1 MKKEGTTDTDAEKL
15 LGEAKHEPRA
25 QASLKVTE
33 ERRLT
38 D

>member
-1 MKKEGTTDTDAEKL
+1 MKKEGTTDADAEKL
-15 LGEAKHEPRA
+15 LGEAKRDPRA